1 MAMSKN
7 LAYLGGISGVLLI
20 IILIVT
26 VPAIAQQNVSDVCT
40 IDGMC
45 QHEQQIPV
53 KKEADAALAVSLMER
68 DEAKILGKLVAEGG
82 RITQSEVSR
91 IEGIGKVKA
100 HRILAKMEKRGI
112 VASEKY
118 GKTNM
123 VKISDK
129 YRKLFLKD

>member
-1 MAMSKN
+1 
-7 LAYLGGISGVLLI
+7 
-20 IILIVT
+20 
-26 VPAIAQQNVSDVCT
+26 
-40 IDGMC
+40 
-45 QHEQQIPV
+45 V
-53 KKEADAALAVSLMER
+53 KKEADAALSVSLMEK
-68 DEAKILGKLVAEGG
+68 DESKILGKLVAEGG

-100 HRILAKMEKRGI
+100 HRILAKLEKRGI